1 MKRLAI
7 FTLLLLLLTSPLV
20 HAAPVVPTNA
30 TLQALPFAQN
40 WADAGL
46 ITASDDW
53 SAVPG
58 IVGYRG
64 DDITTAT
71 GVDPQ
76 TLLADNTP
84 GVIDVNANQTAPNT
98 YTAGGVTEF
107 AIADPV
113 VALQGSGTADAPYLL
128 IHLNTTG
135 FSSIQVSYTVRD
147 LDGSTDNAVQQ
158 VALHYRVGATGA
170 YTNLPAG
177 YIADATTGP
186 SLATQV
192 TAVNVTLPA
201 AADNQ
206 AQVQLR
212 IMTTNAVGNDEWVG
226 IDDISIT
233 GTTSTVDTAPVVS
246 STTPTGGAI
255 NVAPGANLK
264 VTFNEAVT
272 VTGAWYGIACT
283 VSGSHTAAVTG
294 GPTTFDL
301 DPTVDF
307 AFGETCTVTV
317 YAAQVADV
325 DADDPPDAMAADA
338 TWSFSTPANVCDD
351 PFVGIYAVQ
360 GSGASTPMAGSVDV
374 EGVVVGDF
382 QGATGLNGF
391 YVQDPAGDGDPATS
405 DGIFIF
411 IPAANSFFGID
422 VQVGDAVHVKG
433 TAKEFGGVTEIDNVT
448 GLSRCGAGSVAP
460 TVVDL
465 PETTNGDLERYEGM
479 LITFPET
486 LTVSQNYF
494 QGRYGQVTLSSD
506 GRMYNPTNGNGLGDT
521 FDLDA
526 RRILVLD
533 DGYSGQNP
541 APIPYIGPDNT
552 LRAGDTVAGLTGAL
566 DYGPINATSPYIYD
580 YRVQPTAPVNITRV
594 NARTA
599 APAAVGG
606 SLKVASFNVLN
617 YFTTWGCGD
626 YCRGA
631 NNATEFARQRAKIIA
646 ALTAINADVVGLMEI
661 ENNGATAVG
670 DLVAGLNDALGAGV
684 YAYVTEPAPGS
695 DAIKVALIYKPASV
709 TPDGAAQ
716 NYQTSTATYAPLFDR
731 PPLAQTFVAAGTG
744 EKFTVVVNHF
754 KSKGSCPASGPDTEQ
769 GDGQGCWN
777 AKRVAQ
783 ATGLLGFISLL
794 QASSSDPDVL
804 VLGDLNAYG
813 AEDPINTLV
822 AGGLVNQVA
831 KIDAAQ
837 RYSYVFD
844 GLSGYLDQGL
854 TTAELAAQVTGQTI
868 WHINADEPT
877 VIDYNTEFKPQDLYA
892 ATPYRSSDHDPVIIG
907 LGLFTYETVAG
918 YVYIDVNGDGWR
930 NAEEQSGLPDVTL
943 VLVDAQG
950 HEITTRT
957 VPPSGW
963 YRFSELGD
971 GVYTLRVIVPAG
983 YRLTSP
989 AEVTLTV
996 SGGATQIVNFGV
1008 QAQPVA
1014 AISGFIWDDASAD
1027 GVQDAGEAGIS
1038 GVTVALWDAVDG
1050 APAAIRAT
1058 TTTDATGHYQFG
1070 GLAAGSYFVDVTD
1083 TGGRLAG
1090 LTLTVGPQSH
1100 ADPFGPVVVT
1110 WGETA
1115 AGIDFGY
1122 AFVCA
1127 AGRGAIAGRVWQDTD
1142 GNGQSDA
1149 AEPGVGGVTVCAEP
1163 ASHLAARCTTTAAD
1177 GSYRVCVPRGTYLVA
1192 PTTLP
1197 AGFARGQWWFELPL
1211 LVRPGDRH
1219 LDIHFDLV
1227 AQP

>member
-1 MKRLAI
+1 MKRLAV
-7 FTLLLLLLTSPLV
+7 FALLLLLLTSPLA
-20 HAAPVVPTNA
+20 HAAPAAPANA
-30 TLQALPFAQN
+30 TYQALPFSQN
-40 WADAGL
+40 WADASL

-64 DDITTAT
+64 DNLTAAT

-76 TLLADNTP
+76 TLLADDSP
-84 GVIDVNANQTAPNT
+84 GVVDVNANQTAPNT
-98 YTAGGVTEF
+98 YTAGGVAEF

-135 FSSIQVSYTVRD
+135 FSSIQVSYNVRD
-147 LDGSTDNAVQQ
+147 LDGSADNAVQQ
-158 VALHYRVGATGA
+158 VALHYRVGAAGSF
-170 YTNLPAG
+170 TNLPAG
-177 YIADATTGP
+177 YVPDATTGP

-192 TAVNVTLPA
+192 TPVSVMLPA

-206 AQVQLR
+206 AEVQLR
-212 IMTTNAVGNDEWVG
+212 IMTTNAAGNDEWVG
-226 IDDISIT
+226 IDDISVT
-233 GTTSTVDTAPVVS
+233 GTPSTTDTAPLVS
-246 STTPTGGAI
+246 SNTPAANAS
-255 NVAPGANLK
+255 NVAPGANIA

-272 VTGAWYGIACT
+272 ATGAWYDITCT
-283 VSGSHTAAVTG
+283 ASGAHPAGVTG
-294 GPTTFDL
+294 GPTAFTLNPD
-301 DPTVDF
+301 TDF
-307 AFGETCTVTV
+307 GWGETCTVTV

-325 DADDPPDAMAADA
+325 DADDPPDTMAANYG
-338 TWSFSTPANVCDD
+338 WSFSTPANLCDE
-351 PFVGIYAVQ
+351 PFTGIYAVQ
-360 GSGASTPMAGSVDV
+360 GSGATTPLPGVVDV

-382 QGATGLNGF
+382 QGAAGLNGF
-391 YVQDPAGDGDPATS
+391 YLQDPAGDGDPATS
-405 DGIFIF
+405 DGIFIY
-411 IPAANSFFGID
+411 IPAANPFYGID
-422 VQVGDAVHVKG
+422 LQVGAAVHVRG

-448 GLSRCGAGSVAP
+448 GLTGCGVGSVAP

-465 PETTNGDLERYEGM
+465 PEATNGDLERYEGM
-479 LITFPET
+479 LVTFPET

-521 FDLDA
+521 FELDA

-541 APIPYIGPDNT
+541 APIPYIGADNT

-566 DYGPINATSPYIYD
+566 DYGLINATSPYIYD
-580 YRVQPTAPVNITRV
+580 YRVQPTAAVSFARV

-631 NNATEFARQRAKIIA
+631 SNEAEFIRQRAKIIA
-646 ALTAINADVVGLMEI
+646 ALQAINADVVGLMEI

-670 DLVAGLNDALGAGV
+670 NLVAGLNDALGAGT
-684 YAYVTEPAPGS
+684 YAYVAEPAPGD
-695 DAIKVALIYKPASV
+695 DAIKVALIYKPAAV
-709 TPDGAAQ
+709 APAGPAQ
-716 NYQTSTATYAPLFDR
+716 NYQTSTATYDPLFDR
-731 PPLAQTFVAAGTG
+731 PPLAQTFSAAGTG

-754 KSKGSCPASGPDTEQ
+754 KSKGSCPASGPDADQ

-783 ATGLLGFISLL
+783 ATGLLDFIGLL
-794 QASSSDPDVL
+794 EASSADPDVL
-804 VLGDLNAYG
+804 VIGDLNAYG

-854 TTAELAAQVTGQTI
+854 TTAELAAQVTGRTI
-868 WHINADEPT
+868 WHINADEPS
-877 VIDYNTEFKPQDLYA
+877 VIDYNTEFKPQDLYTP
-892 ATPYRSSDHDPVIIG
+892 TPYRSSDHDPVIIG

-918 YVYIDVNGDGWR
+918 YVYIDENGDGWR
-930 NAEEQSGLPDVTL
+930 NAEEQSGLAGVTL
-943 VLVDAQG
+943 VLEDAQG
-950 HEITTRT
+950 QQITAVTA
-957 VPPSGW
+957 PPSGW
-963 YRFSELGD
+963 YRFSELSD
-971 GVYTLRVIVPAG
+971 GVYTLRVVLPEG

-989 AEVTLTV
+989 GEVTVTV
-996 SGGATQIVNFGV
+996 SGGAMQIVNFGV

-1027 GVQDAGEAGIS
+1027 GVQDAGEAGIA
-1038 GVTVALWDAVDG
+1038 GVTVALWSAADG
-1050 APAAIRAT
+1050 APIAVIAT
-1058 TTTDATGHYQFG
+1058 TTTDAAGRYQFG

-1083 TGGRLAG
+1083 EAGVLAG
-1090 LTLTVGPQSH
+1090 LSLTVGPQSRP
-1100 ADPFGPVVVT
+1100 DPFGPITVA
-1110 WGETA
+1110 WGESYSGA
-1115 AGIDFGY
+1115 DFGY
-1122 AFVCA
+1122 AFSCS
-1127 AGRGAIAGRVWQDTD
+1127 AGRAVIGGRVWQDVD
-1142 GNGQSDA
+1142 GDGLPGA
-1149 AEPGVGGVTVCAEP
+1149 AEPGVGGVTVCAE
-1163 ASHLAARCTTTAAD
+1163 AMGHLSPLCKPTAAD
-1177 GSYRVCVPRGTYLVA
+1177 GRYRICVPRGAYLVA

-1197 AGFARGQWWFELPL
+1197 AGLARGRWWFELPL
-1211 LVRPGDRH
+1211 IALPRDRH
-1219 LDIHFDLV
+1219 LDVHFDLV
-1227 AQP
+1227 PQP